1 MFWSCFGTDASAC
14 PLPVQKQKKKKKLHP
29 MCKQRFWWTLTVR
42 IKCSLPEAEPLEIA
56 FTLFI
61 NKRRPTM
68 AHFRGVSALQGRFS
82 FISNCRQGGRNY
94 EQLQIAISDGTKPF
108 WGLSC
113 ELFPKTL
120 GQSVFKGIC
129 FIFFYLT
136 VFRKFLE
143 YILELF
149 VIPYT

>member
-1 MFWSCFGTDASAC
+1 
-14 PLPVQKQKKKKKLHP
+14 
-29 MCKQRFWWTLTVR
+29 
-42 IKCSLPEAEPLEIA
+42 
-56 FTLFI
+56 
-61 NKRRPTM
+61 M

-113 ELFPKTL
+113 ELFPKKL

-129 FIFFYLT
+129 FIFSTYL
-136 VFRKFLE
+136 FLE
-143 YILELF
+143 RF
-149 VIPYT
+149 